1 MRCFIL
7 SFLNSVEFNNQVYTY
22 KYWETQINEHN
33 AYFNTPW
40 IGCVTM
46 ILFYTIYLVASKIT
60 QEKIQKLML
69 NCSVCT

>member
-1 MRCFIL
+1 
-7 SFLNSVEFNNQVYTY
+7 
-22 KYWETQINEHN
+22 
-33 AYFNTPW
+33 
-40 IGCVTM
+40 M